1 MTSPRRRVKLARI
14 VNESKRKA
22 ALKRRKEALIKSLNT
37 ICVLCGAEACMV
49 ICDRTN
55 NQGTNNTM
63 AWPSKEQ
70 AEAMMSSFMSLPQ
83 EQRKKQAVSHK
94 MFLESLL
101 AKKNKKL
108 ESLRTKNN
116 QMEMEEILHNFS
128 IDPTSIEPASGKL
141 TRLFLYINDLIA
153 KIEENESMSQS
164 ATNVNLV

>member
-1 MTSPRRRVKLARI
+1 MTRPKRRVKLARI
-14 VNESKRKA
+14 VNERKRKA
-22 ALKRRKEALIKSLNT
+22 ALKRREKALIKSLNT

-55 NQGTNNTM
+55 NTM

-70 AEAMMSSFMSLPQ
+70 AEAMMSRFKSQPQ
-83 EQRKKQAVSHK
+83 EQREKNAVSHE

-101 AKKNKKL
+101 VKENKKL

-116 QMEMEEILHNFS
+116 QMEMEEMLHNFV
-128 IDPTSIEPASGKL
+128 IDPTSIEPATGKL